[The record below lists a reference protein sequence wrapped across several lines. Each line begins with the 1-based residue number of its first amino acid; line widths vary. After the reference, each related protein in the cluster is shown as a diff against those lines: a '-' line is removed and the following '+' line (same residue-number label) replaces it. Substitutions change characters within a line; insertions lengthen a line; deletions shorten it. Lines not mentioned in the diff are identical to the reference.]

1 MAPIAR
7 LTAGLRLLPRAKP
20 SHPSLE
26 SRLAT
31 VRLAA
36 LRTTAAQTDRA
47 S

>member
-7 LTAGLRLLPRAKP
+7 LAAGLRLLPRGKP
-20 SHPSLE
+20 SSASLQ
-26 SRLAT
+26 SRLAI